1 MRTFLPVQSP
11 PSLYT
16 RTHTSTQYNQH
27 TLSLSRSLYITAELN
42 RHTAPSELL
51 KIQQEREKELLK
63 IQQHI
68 EDLFKIQQERER
80 EREREKRTD
89 EQKEER
95 RTDGTGEREGR
106 REGKEI
112 WWGRECG

>member
-68 EDLFKIQQERER
+68 EDLLKIQQHIEDFL
-80 EREREKRTD
+80 KI
-89 EQKEER
+89 Q
-95 RTDGTGEREGR
+95 
-106 REGKEI
+106 
-112 WWGRECG
+112 